1 MAMDSIIAKPT
12 NKVRVMVLAASGCC
26 ASELKAVETAR
37 PSPSAGAML
46 PTAMVTPAVTIE
58 TIAMRVILSMVILSQ
73 LVSFG
78 AGPGGRRDVHGGQ
91 NTENV
96 RLDHA

>member
-1 MAMDSIIAKPT
+1 MAMDSIIARPT

-46 PTAMVTPAVTIE
+46 PTAIVTPAVMIE
-58 TIAMRVILSMVILSQ
+58 TIAIRVMLSIGVLSL
-73 LVSFG
+73 LVVLFHAS
-78 AGPGGRRDVHGGQ
+78 R
-91 NTENV
+91 V
-96 RLDHA
+96 RVAAAM